1 MFYFQAVIVM
11 GDEKEGVPVNLLR
24 AVDQTVEIK
33 QVGHTRS
40 LNVHVTAALM
50 IAKFAEQVRFDKN

>member
-1 MFYFQAVIVM
+1 M

-50 IAKFAEQVRFDKN
+50 IAKFAEQVRFSN